1 MTQLHRLCVSAC
13 ESEYVLGF
21 FSLVVRAR
29 LSTDLLPAGS
39 GAAGHI
45 HIGLV
50 GQVSAD
56 RSCKQRT
63 QRHLTHADYRGF
75 PLDITGTVLAIFS
88 FSPPRMEKCWEGRK
102 I

>member
-1 MTQLHRLCVSAC
+1 MFFF
-13 ESEYVLGF
+13 F